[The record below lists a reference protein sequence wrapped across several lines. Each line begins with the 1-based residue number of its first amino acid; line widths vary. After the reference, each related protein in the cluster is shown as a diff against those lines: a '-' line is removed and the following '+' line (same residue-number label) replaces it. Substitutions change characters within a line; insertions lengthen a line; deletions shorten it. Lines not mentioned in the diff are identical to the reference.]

1 MPPVGD
7 QLPELPATPRTQLYN
22 AEALERGLETF
33 EREGLWLLLSLQHYG
48 YRAHADLAALL
59 VGDTQA
65 DDLGDDFGE
74 HHREHRAMAG
84 LEELFLAL
92 DQLWRLISGIK
103 SHRDG
108 EGFLAG
114 YRRHG
119 DNIANEFAALQAL
132 TEDDWREILG
142 IPPEEQLDYQLR
154 ERGVNDPND
163 LAHAHELAA
172 DVLATCV
179 RNMQEV
185 GVFFVRTDP
194 IAGLAGRSLRDINN
208 AYRHGTQVVYEDCS
222 PEEIPWRAA
231 NPEEAQG
238 MLVAAD
244 EVDELARAEIVNV
257 LLEGPDE
264 EGHARFASMPRNR
277 ETNDS
282 LVESMRHLSVLMFRI
297 VSSFLVAELQ
307 GGYVISALDP
317 LDWDALEERVG
328 PQHGADDQTQTD

>member
-1 MPPVGD
+1 MGD
-7 QLPELPATPRTQLYN
+7 QLPELPPTPRTQLYN
-22 AEALERGLETF
+22 AQVLQRGLETF
-33 EREGLWLLLSLQHYG
+33 EREGFWLLLSLQHYG
-48 YRAHADLAALL
+48 YRAHADMAALL
-59 VGDTQA
+59 VGNGEA
-65 DDLGDDFGE
+65 ASLGDDFGD
-74 HHREHRAMAG
+74 HQREHRAMAG

-92 DQLWRLISGIK
+92 DQLWRLIAGIR
-103 SHRDG
+103 SHR
-108 EGFLAG
+108 EGDRFLAG

-119 DNIANEFAALQAL
+119 DNIANEFASLQAL
-132 TEDDWREILG
+132 TEEDWREILA
-142 IPPEEQLDYQLR
+142 IPPEDELDAELR
-154 ERGVNDPND
+154 ERGVTDTND

-179 RNMQEV
+179 RNMQEI

-194 IAGLAGRSLRDINN
+194 VAGLAGRSLRDINN
-208 AYRHGTQVVYEDCS
+208 SYRHGTQVVYEDCS

-238 MLVAAD
+238 MLVAAE

-264 EGHARFASMPRNR
+264 EGHARFASMPRNQ
-277 ETNDS
+277 ETNES

-317 LDWDALEERVG
+317 LDWDALEERFG
-328 PQHGADDQTQTD
+328 PAAAGDDKSAEAG